1 MMLYLNTVVLLMWSC
16 TTLRSENTPMAK
28 KKFKTQNFKV
38 HFIYLLITLF

>member
-28 KKFKTQNFKV
+28 KNLKLKILKY
-38 HFIYLLITLF
+38 ILFTY